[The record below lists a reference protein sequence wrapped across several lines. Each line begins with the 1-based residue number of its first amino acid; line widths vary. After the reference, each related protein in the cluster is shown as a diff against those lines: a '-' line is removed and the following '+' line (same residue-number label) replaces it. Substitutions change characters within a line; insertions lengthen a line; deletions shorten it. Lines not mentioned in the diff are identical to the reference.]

1 MTIDWKITKDLVQ
14 YSKALEIM
22 EERVAQIIKDQAH
35 EMAWLLEHPSLYT
48 AGTSATKED
57 LLQDNILPVFQT
69 GRGGK
74 YTYHGPKQR
83 IMYLMLDLKRRA
95 QPAHP
100 DLKKYVYNLEQLII
114 DTLKNF
120 DIAGERK
127 QNRIGIWV
135 TDKNGIEAK
144 IAAIGI
150 RIKKWVTYHGIAINV
165 DPALEHFNGI
175 VPCGIKEYGI
185 TSMYKLNKKI
195 KMNELDQALK
205 KNFNKIFT

>member
-120 DIAGERK
+120 DIEGERK

-195 KMNELDQALK
+195 K
-205 KNFNKIFT
+205 I

>member
-120 DIAGERK
+120 DIEGERK